1 MAIIFIPTIGSL
13 VGKSV
18 KNRQKHL
25 QDDFLIQETFDQ
37 TKSPITSAYMKILDR
52 CLNRPGTVLLSVLG
66 LMISI
71 IILTKQLGRGVEFF
85 PDVEASVALLEVRAR
100 GNLSAS
106 EISNL
111 VKRVETKILDMQEFR
126 SIYTNTD
133 LLADSNRQNSA
144 ELFPDTIGTIT
155 LEFTDW
161 QKRRKASTILNEVL
175 RRTQDIPGIFVE
187 VRKENSGPPQGKP
200 IQIQL
205 ASKHPEALLP
215 VLTMV
220 RAYVEKVKGLTS
232 IEDSRPISGLEWN
245 IEVDRAQA
253 AKFNANVA
261 LIGTFVQFISNGFKL
276 DAFRPDD
283 SKEEIDILLRYPEKY
298 RNLNHLSDMMI
309 QTNEGVVPISLFTK
323 QGFKPKVQKIDRI
336 NGKRVFTVKADL
348 KPGILADQKIQELES
363 WLKSTKLD
371 PRVQVTFKGEEEDK
385 QETSAFLGKAFAVT
399 IFLIALILVTQF
411 NSFFSTGLVLSAIV
425 LSTIGVMAG
434 LLLTQQPFGIVM
446 GGIGVIALAGI
457 IVSNNIILIDTFD
470 KLKPHIK
477 DVKEVILRTGAQRL
491 RPVFLT
497 KITAILGLLPMA
509 LKLNIDFINTTIT
522 YDSPS
527 SQWWAQLSCTIIFG
541 ILFGGVLTL
550 LVTPCSLMLRE
561 NYKVW
566 CRKIPNETK

>member
-1 MAIIFIPTIGSL
+1 M
-13 VGKSV
+13 
-18 KNRQKHL
+18 
-25 QDDFLIQETFDQ
+25 
-37 TKSPITSAYMKILDR
+37 
-52 CLNRPGTVLLSVLG
+52 
-66 LMISI
+66 
-71 IILTKQLGRGVEFF
+71 
-85 PDVEASVALLEVRAR
+85 
-100 GNLSAS
+100 
-106 EISNL
+106 
-111 VKRVETKILDMQEFR
+111 
-126 SIYTNTD
+126 
-133 LLADSNRQNSA
+133 
-144 ELFPDTIGTIT
+144 
-155 LEFTDW
+155 
-161 QKRRKASTILNEVL
+161 
-175 RRTQDIPGIFVE
+175 
-187 VRKENSGPPQGKP
+187 
-200 IQIQL
+200 
-205 ASKHPEALLP
+205 
-215 VLTMV
+215 
-220 RAYVEKVKGLTS
+220 
-232 IEDSRPISGLEWN
+232 
-245 IEVDRAQA
+245 
-253 AKFNANVA
+253 
-261 LIGTFVQFISNGFKL
+261 
-276 DAFRPDD
+276 
-283 SKEEIDILLRYPEKY
+283 
-298 RNLNHLSDMMI
+298 
-309 QTNEGVVPISLFTK
+309 
-323 QGFKPKVQKIDRI
+323 
-336 NGKRVFTVKADL
+336 KADL